1 MDLARLDCPTTPN
14 FASTLNP
21 LNLLNPSTPFLNI
34 LNTSYTMTNKQ
45 IAYAFD
51 ELANLM
57 ELHEEDAFRIRSY
70 QNAYL
75 ALRKLDRPL
84 ADMSDAEI
92 KGIKGVGDAI
102 SKKIRELI
110 STGKMPTLEKY
121 RAQTPPGVVEMLD
134 VNGFG
139 PKKVRTVWLDMG
151 IESVGELWYACNENR
166 LIEYKGFG
174 LKTQEDL
181 KQKLEYYFKSR
192 DKLHLSTAER
202 EADFVTIWLTGHLP
216 GAHVAAVGELR
227 RRNSV
232 IAQLEL
238 LVGCADDLS
247 PAFDG
252 ATLTLEKQEGDDY
265 YVRLESQTLIVLHRC
280 LPAEFGSKL
289 FRYTGS
295 PAFVEAFAKAAA
307 GVDFK
312 HLATEAAVF
321 EKANLPYIAPE
332 LRENAQVVALAQQG
346 NLPPLIE
353 DHDLK
358 GILHVHT
365 TWSDGLH
372 SLRDMC
378 EHARTLGYQYI
389 GITDHSQAAFYANG
403 LKPDRVL
410 AQMAEIDQ
418 LNMELAPFRIFKGI
432 ESDILNDGSLDYD
445 EAVLAK
451 FDFVIASVHTNL
463 KMVLEKATERVLRA
477 IQNPYTT
484 ILGHPT
490 GRLLLSREGYPLD
503 WEVIFEAC
511 AKHKVAIEVNANPYR
526 LDLDWTLIAE
536 ALRRGIK
543 ISINPDAHS
552 QDGIHDLRY
561 GVMTA
566 RKGGLTAADCLNA
579 LGVGAFE
586 AWLKDRK

>member
-1 MDLARLDCPTTPN
+1 
-14 FASTLNP
+14 
-21 LNLLNPSTPFLNI
+21 
-34 LNTSYTMTNKQ
+34 MTNKQ

-70 QNAYL
+70 QNAYI

-92 KGIKGVGDAI
+92 KSIKGVGDAI

-110 STGKMPTLEKY
+110 TTGKMPTLEKY
-121 RAQTPPGVVEMLD
+121 REKTPPGVVEMLE

-139 PKKVRTVWLDMG
+139 PKKVRTVWQEMG

-181 KQKLEYYFKSR
+181 RQKLEYYFKSR

-202 EADFVTIWLTGHLP
+202 EADFVAIWLTGHLV
-216 GAHVAAVGELR
+216 GAHVSPVGELR
-227 RRNSV
+227 RRSSV
-232 IAQLEL
+232 IDQLEL
-238 LVGCADDLS
+238 LVGFTGELS

-252 ATLTLEKQEGDDY
+252 ATLTLERQEGDDY
-265 YVRLESQTLIVLHRC
+265 FVRLESQTQLVLHHC
-280 LPAEFGSKL
+280 APGEFGSKL

-295 PAFVEAFAKAAA
+295 PAFIEAFAKAAP

-312 HLATEAAVF
+312 HLELEKEVF
-321 EKANLPYIAPE
+321 DKANLPCIPPE
-332 LRENAQVVALAQQG
+332 LRESPNWVALAGQG
-346 NLPPLIE
+346 KLPQLLE
-353 DHDLK
+353 DHDLR
-358 GILHVHT
+358 GVLHVHT

-378 EHARTLGYQYI
+378 EHAKLLGYQYI

-410 AQMAEIDQ
+410 AQMDEIDQ
-418 LNMELAPFRIFKGI
+418 LNTELAPFHIFKGI
-432 ESDILNDGSLDYD
+432 ESDILNDGSLDYE
-445 EAVLAK
+445 EAVLSK

-463 KMVLEKATERVLRA
+463 KMPLEKATERVLRA
-477 IQNPYTT
+477 VQNPHTT

-503 WEVIFEAC
+503 WEVIFDAC
-511 AKHKVAIEVNANPYR
+511 ARHNVAIELNANPYR
-526 LDLDWTLIAE
+526 LDLDWKLIQE
-536 ALRRGIK
+536 ATRRGIK

-552 QDGIHDLRY
+552 KDGIHDLRY

-566 RKGGLTAADCLNA
+566 RKAALTAGECLNS
-579 LGVGAFE
+579 LGTNAFE
-586 AWLKDRK
+586 TWLKSRNK